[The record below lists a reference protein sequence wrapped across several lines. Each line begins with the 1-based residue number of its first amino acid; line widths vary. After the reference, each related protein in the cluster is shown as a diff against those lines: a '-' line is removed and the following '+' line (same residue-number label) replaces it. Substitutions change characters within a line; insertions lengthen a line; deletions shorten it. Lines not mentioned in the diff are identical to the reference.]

1 MKDIHTLT
9 NRFFDGLTT
18 PDEEQQ
24 LYDYFA
30 AADLPDDLR
39 PLKQMFLDLRAVAAP
54 CITTG
59 VAHPK
64 RQPHGL
70 QRLTVA
76 AAVIAAVGLSTVLH
90 FCPSE
95 SYELSLYG
103 KIYTDKATVMR
114 EVTRTMHVAT
124 DHAPDVDGE
133 LRQAFGN
140 Y

>member
-1 MKDIHTLT
+1 MGGLYKRFPLT
-9 NRFFDGLTT
+9 AVAFALCSLSVMGVPPFSG
-18 PDEEQQ
+18 
-24 LYDYFA
+24 YFA
-30 AADLPDDLR
+30 
-39 PLKQMFLDLRAVAAP
+39 KFLVVQGAVEA
-54 CITTG
+54 G
-59 VAHPK
+59 HP
-64 RQPHGL
+64 
-70 QRLTVA
+70 
-76 AAVIAAVGLSTVLH
+76 VIAAVGLSTVLH